1 MSPIADNLTTAL
13 VMGAVVLAVGAGN
26 ARFISIGFVNI
37 VVAANAGGAFSPFGD
52 ITTLMVWQ
60 KGLIDFQQFFVLFL
74 PSVVNYLI
82 PAGIMHFAIKNEK
95 PKAINETVDIK
106 VGGILITILFLFT
119 IATAVSSI
127 ISLTCLLLW
136 G

>member
-1 MSPIADNLTTAL
+1 MQLF
-13 VMGAVVLAVGAGN
+13 LAVGAGN

-74 PSVVNYLI
+74 PSAVNYLI

-95 PKAINETVDIK
+95 PKAIDETVDIK
-106 VGGILITILFLFT
+106 TGGILITILFLFT
-119 IATAVSSI
+119 IATAVSFHNFLHLATSYGHDDRI
-127 ISLTCLLLW
+127 RLSNGC
-136 G
+136 